1 MEELMEKSIVTVAAA
16 VLILSLG
23 SLVSAQ
29 AGGAA
34 SAPSKYRTSASH
46 PITETSSSSPHYAP
60 RSNLSKRR
68 RTLRRPTFHC

>member
-1 MEELMEKSIVTVAAA
+1 MAKTIVTVAAA

-23 SLVSAQ
+23 SLVSTQ

-46 PITETSSSSPHYAP
+46 PITESSTSSAHHAP
-60 RSNLSKRR
+60 KK
-68 RTLRRPTFHC
+68 

>member
-1 MEELMEKSIVTVAAA
+1 MAKSIVTVAAA

-34 SAPSKYRTSASH
+34 SAPSKYRISASH
-46 PITETSSSSPHYAP
+46 PITESSTSSAHHAP
-60 RSNLSKRR
+60 RSNSSKRR
-68 RTLRRPTFHC
+68 RTLRRLIYTAV